1 MYEIYINETLL
12 KLVSEQEVINLRG
25 NEHNLIA
32 RYAGKTKFLLPFVDM
47 LEKTDRFDSI
57 TIFSENV
64 QLLIRDFES
73 LFLIVEAAGG
83 LVFNKKEETLLIF
96 RRGYW
101 DLPKGKIDQGESREM
116 AAIREV
122 QEETGLSLLHIEDY
136 LCETNHVYRDK
147 HDRRCIKRTYWY
159 HMKTTDEKLVPQK
172 EEDIEQAI
180 WVHLAS
186 FLTTQPKIYKNILK
200 VIQSYQQ

>member
-1 MYEIYINETLL
+1 MYEIYINETPL
-12 KLVSEQEVINLRG
+12 KLVTEQEVVNLRS
-25 NEHNLIA
+25 NEHHLIA

-47 LEKTDRFDSI
+47 LEKTDRFGSI
-57 TIFSENV
+57 TLFSEDV
-64 QLLIRDFES
+64 ELLIRDFES
-73 LFLIVEAAGG
+73 LFLIVAAAGG
-83 LVFNKKEETLLIF
+83 LVFNNKNETLVIF

-101 DLPKGKIDQGESREM
+101 DLPKGKIDKGESKEM

-122 QEETGLSLLHIEDY
+122 QEETGLSSLHISDY

-147 HDRRCIKRTYWY
+147 HNRRCIKRTHWY
-159 HMKTTDEKLVPQK
+159 HMKTTDEMLVPQK

-180 WVHLAS
+180 WVNLDA
-186 FLTTQPKIYKNILK
+186 FLLTQPKIYNNILK